1 MHAYS
6 CAHSRLHTRSYACI
20 LVAYSWHT
28 CAILVRLGVCS
39 RQSLSQVDQTQ
50 GLSQEDQTLAAEV
63 DAAVKNGN
71 AAVASFDATNK
82 RRRPIDEILQA
93 RGLRLHP
100 LATVEP
106 GAGRATIAKANLGI
120 KATLNAAEQI
130 CSDLLTHSCILVS
143 AYCAHTRQPPPLLT
157 GPHVSGGQGSPSH
170 RKRHPLH
177 ARGPSA
183 RGREYSCVH
192 THARILMCACIL
204 VAHTLRAYSAQ
215 QYSVRVVL
223 GGWERGVDLRVHIL
237 YAYSLHE

>member
-1 MHAYS
+1 MHTRGFRHTRVYPYSCAHSVAYSLMHAYS

-39 RQSLSQVDQTQ
+39 RQSLSQVEQTQ

-143 AYCAHTRQPPPLLT
+143 AYCAHTRQGAPAGRPARERKARQPFSPEEAPT
-157 GPHVSGGQGSPSH
+157 PRKGSK
-170 RKRHPLH
+170 RKRP
-177 ARGPSA
+177 
-183 RGREYSCVH
+183 
-192 THARILMCACIL
+192 
-204 VAHTLRAYSAQ
+204 
-215 QYSVRVVL
+215 
-223 GGWERGVDLRVHIL
+223 
-237 YAYSLHE
+237 